1 MNSASRNETGAMMS
15 ESETTDKSGMTDE
28 AKYVNP
34 PRSWDAL
41 HVTAH
46 AAACEAIEYA
56 LMETGARGT
65 ETREVGGDVR
75 VALVQIIAYYDDAPA
90 LDDVR
95 EEIALALRIYA
106 CDSNAV
112 LHIETSTEPARDW
125 LAEWKRNWQ
134 PVTVADTFII
144 APPWSEVHPTHN
156 THVIR
161 IEPGMAF
168 GTGTHETTRLC
179 LQSIATLARGQQDIA
194 SVLDVG
200 TGTGILAIA
209 AAMSFPFARIEAC
222 DTDAVAVAIA
232 RENARL
238 NRVGER
244 IVFSANAIDDATLS
258 ADLVIAN
265 LTADVILPLLPLLV
279 RLTCGRLVLSGILD
293 VQAETVREGL
303 REQGVTQIETL
314 ADGEWVALI
323 A

>member
-1 MNSASRNETGAMMS
+1 MS
-15 ESETTDKSGMTDE
+15 DTVTITDE
-28 AKYVNP
+28 AKYVDP
-34 PRSWDAL
+34 PRTWDAL

-65 ETREVGGDVR
+65 ETREIDGDVR
-75 VALVQIIAYYDDAPA
+75 VSLVQVIAYYDDAPA

-95 EEIALALRIYA
+95 EEIALALRVYGY
-106 CDSNAV
+106 DQDAV
-112 LHIETSTEPARDW
+112 LHIETSKEPARDW

-144 APPWSEVHPTHN
+144 APPWSEIHLTPDTHI
-156 THVIR
+156 IR

-179 LQSIATLARGQQDIA
+179 LQSIATLARGQRDIA

-222 DTDAVAVAIA
+222 DTDADAVEIA

-238 NRVGER
+238 NHVGER
-244 IVFSANAIDDATLS
+244 IAFSADSITEASLS
-258 ADLVIAN
+258 ADLVVAN

-293 VQAETVREGL
+293 VQAETVRDGL
-303 REQGVTQIETL
+303 RACGVNQIETL

-323 A
+323 G

>member
-1 MNSASRNETGAMMS
+1 MDVT
-15 ESETTDKSGMTDE
+15 TDE
-28 AKYVNP
+28 ARYVDP

-46 AAACEAIEYA
+46 QAACEAIEYA

-65 ETREVGGDVR
+65 ETREVGGEVR
-75 VALVQIIAYYDDAPA
+75 VALVQVIAYYDDAPA

-95 EEIALALRIYA
+95 EEIALALRIYG
-106 CDSNAV
+106 CDAGGV

-134 PVTVADTFII
+134 PVTVADTFIV
-144 APPWSEVHPTHN
+144 APPWSEVHSEQG

-179 LQSIATLARGQQDIA
+179 LESIATFARGQRDVKHPDIA

-222 DTDAVAVAIA
+222 DNDPDAVAIA

-238 NRVGER
+238 NNVGER
-244 IVFSANAIDDATLS
+244 IAFSADSINDESLS

-303 REQGVTQIETL
+303 RALAVTQIETL